1 MTFKYQSVVVGS
13 LLTLCL
19 GMLSPANAG
28 GRLTAPDP
36 DWTGG
41 VVTCRVAEYILEN
54 ELGYK
59 IKTVTMPSGPG
70 LYEGTRSG
78 DLDFAC
84 EAWPSYNPAG
94 DKYIEKFGG
103 DGSVA
108 YLGETGIVGV
118 SGYFVP
124 RYVIEGDAKR
134 GIQAS
139 APDLKSYKDLNKY
152 KDLFKSL
159 ESGDRGNLIGCPV
172 AAWLCDDQKR
182 LDMLGVDFHAQALGS
197 ETAHWAELMAKY
209 KRGEPFVAY
218 AWAPHWIHA
227 ALDLVEIELPPY
239 DEAKWPAT
247 NWAKDV
253 TYFHGN
259 PSMLKEHPDAVALL
273 KNMNLTNEMQAGMI
287 YEVDVKKRDVDEVV
301 EEWMEANESIWRPW
315 LP

>member
-1 MTFKYQSVVVGS
+1 MSFRIRAALASTVLALS
-13 LLTLCL
+13 LGAVT
-19 GMLSPANAG
+19 SAQAA

-41 VVTCRVAEYILEN
+41 LVTCLVAQYILEN
-54 ELGYK
+54 EMDYR
-59 IKTVTMPSGPG
+59 IKRVTMPSGPG
-70 LYEGTRSG
+70 VFEGTRSG

-84 EAWPSYNPAG
+84 ESWPSYNPAG
-94 DKYIEKFGG
+94 DKYIKEFGG

-108 YLGETGIVGV
+108 YLGATGIVGK

-124 RYVIEGDAKR
+124 RYVIEGDASR
-134 GIQAS
+134 GIPAS
-139 APDLKSYKDLNKY
+139 APDLKSYQDLNKY
-152 KDLFKSL
+152 SHMFKSL
-159 ESGDRGNLIGCPV
+159 ESGDKGSLIGCPV
-172 AAWLCDDQKR
+172 AAWLCEDQKR

-197 ETAHWAELMAKY
+197 ETAHWAEIQAKY

-247 NWAKDV
+247 NWAQDV
-253 TYFHGN
+253 THFHGN
-259 PSMLKEHPDAVALL
+259 PKMIDEHSDVVKLL
-273 KNMNLTNEMQAGMI
+273 QNMDLTNEMQAGMI
-287 YEVDVKKRDVDEVV
+287 YDIDVKKGDSEEVV
-301 EEWMEANESIWRPW
+301 ESWMEANEDIWRKW